1 MHRPTSLAYLNG
13 SARIVRFV
21 TFFIITISGCQ
32 LSFSQRPLYEI
43 EVSLDTAEQ
52 KLTGSV
58 RIRYTNQASVPL
70 DKLAIHLWPNAFQSR
85 NTALVDQM
93 LNLGNLSLYRAKSN
107 GTGGI
112 DHLNFASPDQKITF
126 ETTKDPDVAWLILS
140 QPLQPDSSIVITTT
154 FSEKIPLS
162 FSRPGRT
169 GTSYQITQWYPR
181 IAVYDE
187 QGWHPMPY
195 LDTGEF
201 YNDFADYEVKIVAP
215 SGYTVAATGTGS
227 SNKSEGPYTEWT
239 FKATNVIDFAWF
251 ASPEFKHE
259 HKVITIGNNHSVDL
273 NIYIDPYLSAN
284 WDSAMT
290 YAERAMRFYSD
301 WVGPYPYPQMSV
313 VYAPFSSA
321 GYMEYPMVAQI
332 AYTDSHEYL
341 DRVIAH
347 EIGHTWIYG
356 ILSTNERTDPWM
368 DEGFNSFLESQY
380 MKSVYG
386 EDRET
391 PLPGIFRHRSSMN
404 DNDAVLHFVRS
415 QRKLQPP
422 STPPNKQSNDQY
434 LLSAYVLGPK
444 GLELMRQQVGDA
456 MMKRMYQRYFSDHK
470 FSLITPQ
477 DIRSSFES
485 ECNCDLSWFF
495 DKWIHYSHEIDYR
508 IDQFDR
514 RENSVSLLNKS
525 EHANALT
532 VSGYRDNKHVE
543 TIWLPGFEGKEEVT
557 FENDIDEVR
566 LYDQISPNKFW
577 QRDVKPKAL
586 PLIHIFPKLGSNT
599 RNSISVTPIFG
610 YNITDGIMPG
620 AVIMT
625 DILPQP
631 NFKVLLMPF
640 YGIESKEF
648 RYHGDLRYAPDI
660 DFLSFD
666 KLLISLAATRF
677 GYNVDTHYLFRDD
690 YQRISPSIAFRFREA
705 DIYSHNTTW
714 LKYRYVNIEQ
724 HYGVGDDFFEYEFH
738 RERRAYGIHELSLQM
753 RSDFVLRPYYANAS
767 VQAGEGFVRLN
778 LNYNQHFRGRDKNRG
793 IWVRGFAG
801 WLPVLEQPKANVLF
815 FFNGISSNGYSSKDY
830 MYDEWLIGRNA
841 VDGNFIRQVF
851 MKDAGLKTF
860 ATNGIS
866 EKWMLGGGIS
876 TALPFRYLHLYL
888 DAALYPSGITEETE
902 LSYSGGLAVILI
914 KDAFEIYLPVL
925 ESKDI
930 RESLPYQISKLW
942 HQRITFQAS
951 FKFANPFFLIDEY
964 QYKYK

>member
-1 MHRPTSLAYLNG
+1 MHLPG
-13 SARIVRFV
+13 I
-21 TFFIITISGCQ
+21 G
-32 LSFSQRPLYEI
+32 QRPLYQLSA
-43 EVSLDTAEQ
+43 SLDTSDHT
-52 KLTGSV
+52 LTGDV
-58 RIRYTNQASVPL
+58 RIRYTNTANVPL
-70 DKLAIHLWPNAFQSR
+70 DRIAIHLWPNAFKSR
-85 NTALVDQM
+85 NTALVNQM
-93 LNLGNLSLYRAKSN
+93 LHLGNLSLYRAKEN
-107 GTGGI
+107 ETGGI
-112 DHLNFASPDQKITF
+112 NHLNFASPEQKITF
-126 ETTKDPDVAWLILS
+126 ESTKDPDVAWLILS
-140 QPLQPDSSIVITTT
+140 QPLQPGAFITITTAY
-154 FSEKIPLS
+154 SQKIPLS

-169 GTSYQITQWYPR
+169 GMSYQITQWYPH

-187 QGWHPMPY
+187 EGWHPMPY
-195 LDTGEF
+195 LDSGEF
-201 YNDFADYEVKIVAP
+201 YNDFADYEVTIVAP
-215 SGYTVAATGTGS
+215 AGYVIAGTGTGT
-227 SNKSEGPYTEWT
+227 SNKTGGPYTEWK
-239 FKATNVIDFAWF
+239 FNATNVIDFAWF

-259 HKVITIGNNHSVDL
+259 QKVIQIGDNPPVEL

-332 AYTDSHEYL
+332 AYTDAPEYL

-368 DEGFNSFLESQY
+368 DEGFNSYLESQY

-391 PLPGIFRHRSSMN
+391 PLPGIFRARSSMN

-415 QRKLQPP
+415 QRLLQPP
-422 STPPNKQSNDQY
+422 ATPPDLQLGDQY

-444 GLELMRQQVGDA
+444 GLELMRLQVGDE
-456 MMKRMYQRYFSDHK
+456 MMKRMYRRYFQDHK
-470 FSLITPQ
+470 LTLVSPK
-477 DIRSSFES
+477 DIRTSFEA
-485 ECNCDLSWFF
+485 ECTCDLAWFF
-495 DKWIHYSHEIDYR
+495 EEWIHHSHDIDYR
-508 IDQFDR
+508 IEKFDR
-514 RENSVSLLNKS
+514 NENSVSLLNKS

-532 VSGYRDNKHVE
+532 VSGYKDHKHVE
-543 TIWLPGFEGKEEVT
+543 TKWLKGFSDKEVVT
-557 FENDIDEVR
+557 FDADVDEVR
-566 LYDQISPNKFW
+566 LYDHLSPNKFW
-577 QRDVKPKAL
+577 QRDVRPKGVPA
-586 PLIHIFPKLGSNT
+586 IHIFPKIGSNT
-599 RNSISVTPIFG
+599 KRSVSVTPIFG

-631 NFKVLLMPF
+631 NFKLLLMPF
-640 YGIESKEF
+640 YGIESEEF
-648 RYHGDLRYAPDI
+648 RLHGDLRYSTDVDI
-660 DFLSFD
+660 ISFD
-666 KLLISLAATRF
+666 KLLISLSATKF

-690 YQRISPSIAFRFREA
+690 YQRVSPSIAFRFREP
-705 DIYSHNTTW
+705 DMYSHNTKW
-714 LKYRYVNIEQ
+714 LKYRYVHIDQ
-724 HYGVGDDFFEYEFH
+724 DYGVGDNFFEYEFH
-738 RERRAYGIHELSLQM
+738 REQRDYGIHELSLQL
-753 RSDFVLRPYYANAS
+753 RSDFVLRPYYANAAI
-767 VQAGEGFVRLN
+767 QAGEGFVRLN
-778 LNYNQHFRGRDKNRG
+778 LNYQQHFRGKDKMRG

-801 WLPVLEQPKANVLF
+801 WLPVLERPKANVLF

-851 MKDAGLKTF
+851 IKDAGLKTF

-866 EKWMLGGGIS
+866 EKWMIGGGIS
-876 TALPFRYLHLYL
+876 AALPFRYAHVYM
-888 DAALYPSGITEETE
+888 DAALYPSGITEKTE

-914 KDAFEIYLPVL
+914 KDAFEIYLPIL

-930 RESLPYQISKLW
+930 RQSLPYQINTLW

-951 FKFANPFFLIDEY
+951 FKFANPFYLIDEY